1 MNEKFPKLSDLYE
14 NAGDP
19 SGDVSF
25 RGGPYGFGGNRQLVA
40 INPATA
46 AIEKQTQDE
55 INSNV
60 DRRSWVIRTDRR
72 LPPIEPQDLNERS
85 PAGAAIKES
94 DEILQE
100 REASD
105 ILYRDLPGW
114 PPQPNALVLQK
125 DFVPDPDNKLYLDPL
140 SGQPLEYLGA
150 TLDFSPI
157 EDIDTD
163 DWHDLEQ
170 NYIIKINQIQ
180 LDLQTEEFK
189 SQSQRAYFYA
199 MANKGGKKGKK
210 WKRMASEFEK
220 SIPKNKKLPK
230 KINKESLIANKSPMS
245 RGYNNMQGNALVRP
259 AVFIDPKS
267 NIIDEPID
275 PVGSMG
281 AIGYPKKFIP
291 DDYEA
296 RLKQHDQYI
305 MGTDN
310 ILGGKRLQMHQNPI
324 LMPEENTYTEEL
336 TTLDEDDM
344 NETISE
350 TEKKSAAEKHKVR
363 RSNSMSGMG
372 MGTTALS
379 EIIDYLV
386 SEELK
391 IRNLSPSSEETGLHG
406 SQVFEKNRKEILK
419 DLHSEE
425 LNESKFCI
433 DTDEELMQKKAKHIN
448 PTKPKAWARSKRIA
462 KSKFGLKPTRRILNW
477 PSVRAVAKA
486 EELYRQAGGKWK
498 KIKRRGAALTE
509 NFDIENDSLLIENIS
524 FEDVLI
530 TKLLLEKNVPTNPSL
545 WSRAKAAARSKFDV
559 YPCVPMNSLAITK
572 NGPES
577 YHNLAINDEILT
589 YSIQNDVLEWKP
601 ILNIH
606 HFDEAPL
613 VEMGKA
619 TGFKIKCTP
628 NHKWVVKSGSEYQNI
643 SLVETKDI
651 NKHMQLVCCSE
662 LNNHNDLIL
671 ENWSKK
677 NSWTEKVLSMSKQQ
691 REIFLASAIV
701 YDGHDQGIST
711 KIENRHTFG
720 FSQKN
725 EDHFY
730 AAILAATLNGY
741 HVSFSDKYPEMKSAT
756 IIRNKKTHN
765 TQNLIIE
772 DAGTGE
778 VWCPETQNNTW
789 VMIQN
794 GFVTITGNSA
804 YANAWASKWYKSK
817 GGGWR
822 KKGKKK

>member
-19 SGDVSF
+19 SGAVSF
-25 RGGPYGFGGNRQLVA
+25 TGGPYGFGGNRQLVA

-46 AIEKQTQDE
+46 AIEQQTQDE
-55 INSNV
+55 INANV
-60 DRRSWVIRTDRR
+60 EHQSWIIRKDRR
-72 LPPIEPQDLNERS
+72 LPPIESQDLNPRI

-140 SGQPLEYLGA
+140 SGQPLKYLGA

-163 DWHDLEQ
+163 DWHDLEK
-170 NYIIKINQIQ
+170 NYIHKLNQIQ
-180 LDLQTEEFK
+180 AELQTEEFK
-189 SQSQRAYFYA
+189 SQAQRAYFYA
-199 MANKGGKKGKK
+199 MANKSGKKGKK
-210 WKRMASEFEK
+210 WKKMASEFEK
-220 SIPKNKKLPK
+220 STPKNKKLPK
-230 KINKESLIANKSPMS
+230 KIKKESLIHSKSPMS
-245 RGYNNMQGNALVRP
+245 RGFNNMQGNALVRP

-336 TTLDEDDM
+336 TTLDEYDM
-344 NETISE
+344 TETISE
-350 TEKKSAAEKHKVR
+350 TEKKSAAEKHTVR
-363 RSNSMSGMG
+363 RSTSTSNLGL
-372 MGTTALS
+372 GTSSLS
-379 EIIDYLV
+379 EIINHLV
-386 SEELK
+386 KEELK
-391 IRNLSPSSEETGLHG
+391 ILKLLPTPDETGLHG
-406 SQVFEKNRKEILK
+406 SQEFDKSRKEVLQ
-419 DLHSEE
+419 DLHNEE

-448 PTKPKAWARSKRIA
+448 PTKPKAWLRSKRIA

-498 KIKRRGAALTE
+498 KIKRREPELTE

-545 WSRAKAAARSKFDV
+545 WSRAKSAARAKFDV
-559 YPCVPMNSLAITK
+559 YP
-572 NGPES
+572 
-577 YHNLAINDEILT
+577 
-589 YSIQNDVLEWKP
+589 
-601 ILNIH
+601 
-606 HFDEAPL
+606 
-613 VEMGKA
+613 
-619 TGFKIKCTP
+619 
-628 NHKWVVKSGSEYQNI
+628 
-643 SLVETKDI
+643 
-651 NKHMQLVCCSE
+651 
-662 LNNHNDLIL
+662 
-671 ENWSKK
+671 
-677 NSWTEKVLSMSKQQ
+677 
-691 REIFLASAIV
+691 
-701 YDGHDQGIST
+701 
-711 KIENRHTFG
+711 
-720 FSQKN
+720 
-725 EDHFY
+725 
-730 AAILAATLNGY
+730 
-741 HVSFSDKYPEMKSAT
+741 
-756 IIRNKKTHN
+756 
-765 TQNLIIE
+765 
-772 DAGTGE
+772 
-778 VWCPETQNNTW
+778 
-789 VMIQN
+789 
-794 GFVTITGNSA
+794 SA
-804 YANAWASKWYKSK
+804 YANLWASKWYKKK

-822 KKGKKK
+822 KKEKKK

>member
-72 LPPIEPQDLNERS
+72 LPPIEPQDSNERS

-220 SIPKNKKLPK
+220 STPKNKKLPK

-391 IRNLSPSSEETGLHG
+391 IRNLSPPSEETGLHG
-406 SQVFEKNRKEILK
+406 SEVFEKNRKEILK

-498 KIKRRGAALTE
+498 KIKRREAELTE

-545 WSRAKAAARSKFDV
+545 WSRAKAQAKKKFDV
-559 YPCVPMNSLAITK
+559 YP
-572 NGPES
+572 
-577 YHNLAINDEILT
+577 
-589 YSIQNDVLEWKP
+589 
-601 ILNIH
+601 
-606 HFDEAPL
+606 
-613 VEMGKA
+613 
-619 TGFKIKCTP
+619 
-628 NHKWVVKSGSEYQNI
+628 
-643 SLVETKDI
+643 
-651 NKHMQLVCCSE
+651 
-662 LNNHNDLIL
+662 
-671 ENWSKK
+671 
-677 NSWTEKVLSMSKQQ
+677 
-691 REIFLASAIV
+691 
-701 YDGHDQGIST
+701 
-711 KIENRHTFG
+711 
-720 FSQKN
+720 
-725 EDHFY
+725 
-730 AAILAATLNGY
+730 
-741 HVSFSDKYPEMKSAT
+741 
-756 IIRNKKTHN
+756 
-765 TQNLIIE
+765 
-772 DAGTGE
+772 
-778 VWCPETQNNTW
+778 
-789 VMIQN
+789 
-794 GFVTITGNSA
+794 SA
-804 YANAWASKWYKSK
+804 YANLWASKWYKSK

-822 KKGKKK
+822 KKVNKK